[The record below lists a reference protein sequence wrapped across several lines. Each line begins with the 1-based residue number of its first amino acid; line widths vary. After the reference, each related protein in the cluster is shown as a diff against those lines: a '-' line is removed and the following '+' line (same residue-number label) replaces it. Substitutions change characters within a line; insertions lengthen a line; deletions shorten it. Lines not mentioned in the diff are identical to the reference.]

1 MHSPRNPLTGLPP
14 PPPSSAFHAASLQF
28 CVLLVGVCC
37 MLSIPSTYVML
48 SDPPEQDPSHPQG
61 IKFYP
66 YKNLPIK
73 EY

>member
-1 MHSPRNPLTGLPP
+1 
-14 PPPSSAFHAASLQF
+14 
-28 CVLLVGVCC
+28 